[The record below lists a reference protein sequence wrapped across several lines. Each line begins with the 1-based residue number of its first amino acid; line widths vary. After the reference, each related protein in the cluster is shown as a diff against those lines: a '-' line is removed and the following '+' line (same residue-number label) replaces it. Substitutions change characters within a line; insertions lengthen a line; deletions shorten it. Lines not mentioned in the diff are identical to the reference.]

1 MPRLILALFIALL
14 ASTAAWA
21 EQALTSIDNATLEAL
36 MIRGVPVVDIRTPGE
51 WAETGTIPGSRKIM
65 GFDER
70 GRLAPDFLEHL
81 SKVVKPT
88 DEVVLICRSGNRTAA
103 LGKALTEQLGYTHV
117 YSVDKGIKRW
127 IGEGRT
133 VGK

>member
-1 MPRLILALFIALL
+1 MPRIILAGLL
-14 ASTAAWA
+14 SLLLSTAAWA
-21 EQALTSIDNATLEAL
+21 EQALTTIDNATLESL
-36 MIRGVPVVDIRTPGE
+36 MARGVPVVDIRTPGE

-70 GRLAPDFLEHL
+70 GRLAPDFLERL
-81 SKVVKPT
+81 SQVAKPN
-88 DEVVLICRSGNRTAA
+88 DEVALICRSGNRTAA

-127 IGEGRT
+127 IGEGKALT
-133 VGK
+133 K